1 MMSQQHMVVNSPI
14 IGGLVVL
21 EHGHFSVATI
31 IIPLGEHQKKWGPS
45 GGSYLGVLHGVIINW
60 EILQ

>member
-1 MMSQQHMVVNSPI
+1 MVVNSPI

-31 IIPLGEHQKKWGPS
+31 IIPLGNISKGGPI
-45 GGSYLGVLHGVIINW
+45 GGSYLGALHGVTINW
-60 EILQ
+60 EILH

>member
-31 IIPLGEHQKKWGPS
+31 IIPLGNISKGGPI
-45 GGSYLGVLHGVIINW
+45 GGSYLGALHGVTINW
-60 EILQ
+60 EILH